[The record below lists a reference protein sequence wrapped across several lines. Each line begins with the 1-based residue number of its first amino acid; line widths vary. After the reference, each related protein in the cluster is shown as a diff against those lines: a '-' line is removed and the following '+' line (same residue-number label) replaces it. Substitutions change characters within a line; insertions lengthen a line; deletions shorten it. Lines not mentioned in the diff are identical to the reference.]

1 MPKPKVSFAI
11 CPKPLLQRGLRSH
24 RHVISSYG
32 RGGLSAAILGR
43 EANEVLTH
51 TKTPLWCIA
60 EYAARR
66 KDNSENNRNGRMD
79 DAASASAYWPAE
91 QPFMDPTTGF
101 LRLFAQGDKLR
112 SSAHE

>member
-1 MPKPKVSFAI
+1 MYIALALIILIVVLIRRPTHWGTNGQTNKEKWTCGQSGRWKRRTMPKPKVSFAI

-51 TKTPLWCIA
+51 TKTPLWC
-60 EYAARR
+60 
-66 KDNSENNRNGRMD
+66 
-79 DAASASAYWPAE
+79 
-91 QPFMDPTTGF
+91 
-101 LRLFAQGDKLR
+101 
-112 SSAHE
+112 